1 MGRATLPGNGD
12 RVFGGLLKSPLYHV
26 RLNTYTLEEGRQK
39 AAGAEGRRK
48 RKV

>member
-1 MGRATLPGNGD
+1 MGASCSRA
-12 RVFGGLLKSPLYHV
+12 RYSSLLYTQDLYHV
-26 RLNTYTLEEGRQK
+26 RLNSYTLEEGRQR